1 MTTLNSTS
9 QVKIKKIR
17 VGRGIGS
24 GKGKTSGRGVKGQKS
39 RSGVA
44 IKSFEG
50 GQMPLYRRLPK
61 RGFKK
66 IVKRNIAIINL
77 SDISNLLKNKK
88 IKIQDEINIKSLS
101 EKNLINKK
109 YDKLKVLGKGEINE
123 KLNITTHY
131 ISKSAREKIEKAG
144 GLINIVKPKNI

>member
-1 MTTLNSTS
+1 MISLNSTS
-9 QVKIKKIR
+9 KVKKNKIR

-61 RGFKK
+61 RGFNPIKKNKVAILNLEKLQFLIEKKRVRSDEKINLENLIKKK
-66 IVKRNIAIINL
+66 IFNKTYKKLKILGMGEVKEKL
-77 SDISNLLKNKK
+77 DIEVDFSSKTAQKK
-88 IKIQDEINIKSLS
+88 IEINGGKLSIKKF
-101 EKNLINKK
+101 E
-109 YDKLKVLGKGEINE
+109 
-123 KLNITTHY
+123 
-131 ISKSAREKIEKAG
+131 
-144 GLINIVKPKNI
+144 

>member
-1 MTTLNSTS
+1 MMLNDLTKL
-9 QVKIKKIR
+9 KIKKIR

-61 RGFKK
+61 RGFKSLNK
-66 IVKRNIAIINL
+66 NTTAILNL
-77 SDISNLLKNKK
+77 S
-88 IKIQDEINIKSLS
+88 KIQNILDKSKNNIKNTLDLKTLK
-101 EKNLINKK
+101 EKKLVNKK
-109 YDKLKVLGKGEINE
+109 YLKLKILGTGEI
-123 KLNITTHY
+123 KKNIE
-131 ISKSAREKIEKAG
+131 ISAHFASKQALSKIEKAG
-144 GLINIVKPKNI
+144 GKISIIKK

>member
-1 MTTLNSTS
+1 MKLNNL
-9 QVKIKKIR
+9 VKNNKKKIR

-24 GKGKTSGRGVKGQKS
+24 GKGKTSARGHKGQKS

-61 RGFKK
+61 RGFKSLNYNK
-66 IVKRNIAIINL
+66 QKIAILNL
-77 SDISNLLKNKK
+77 S
-88 IKIQDEINIKSLS
+88 KIQNIIDKPKNDIKNTLDLKILV

-109 YDKLKVLGKGEINE
+109 FNKLKILGTGEI
-123 KLNITTHY
+123 KKNIE
-131 ISKSAREKIEKAG
+131 ISAHFASKQALSKIEKAG
-144 GLINIVKPKNI
+144 GKISIIKK

>member
-1 MTTLNSTS
+1 MTNLNNTKK
-9 QVKIKKIR
+9 VRIKKMR

-61 RGFKK
+61 RGFNPINKEKIATLNLNKIQSLIENKK
-66 IVKRNIAIINL
+66 INQETQINL
-77 SDISNLLKNKK
+77 DTLKKAKIVSKSFKK
-88 IKIQDEINIKSLS
+88 IKILGSGDIKS
-101 EKNLINKK
+101 KINVNV
-109 YDKLKVLGKGEINE
+109 DFV
-123 KLNITTHY
+123 
-131 ISKSAREKIEKAG
+131 SKSAKEKLEKAG
-144 GLINIVKPKNI
+144 GTISLNHKK

>member
-1 MTTLNSTS
+1 MQLNSLI
-9 QVKIKKIR
+9 KLNKKKIR

-61 RGFKK
+61 RGFKRIFK
-66 IVKRNIAIINL
+66 KNIAILNI
-77 SDISNLLKNKK
+77 SDLTLFLKNND
-88 IKIQDEINIKSLS
+88 IKPQEEINMKNLCQ
-101 EKNLINKK
+101 KNLIRKK
-109 YDKLKVLGKGEINE
+109 FDKLKILGKGDIKE
-123 KLNITTHY
+123 KLNITTDF
-131 ISKSAREKIEKAG
+131 ISKSARSKIEKAG
-144 GLINIVKPKNI
+144 GSINIIKPKNI

>member
-1 MTTLNSTS
+1 MYLNNLI
-9 QVKIKKIR
+9 KNNKKKIR

-24 GKGKTSGRGVKGQKS
+24 GRGKTSSRGHKGQKS

-66 IVKRNIAIINL
+66 FNQENVAILNL
-77 SDISNLLKNKK
+77 S
-88 IKIQDEINIKSLS
+88 KIQKMFDKS
-101 EKNLINKK
+101 KNNLGKNLDLKTLKDKRLINKK
-109 YDKLKVLGKGEINE
+109 FIKLKILGSGEIKN
-123 KLNITTHY
+123 NVQISAHY
-131 ISKSAREKIEKAG
+131 ASKGALSKIEKAG
-144 GLINIVKPKNI
+144 GKISIVKK

>member
-1 MTTLNSTS
+1 MKLNAL
-9 QVKIKKIR
+9 VKTNYPKLR

-66 IVKRNIAIINL
+66 IGKKNIAILNL
-77 SDISNLLKNKK
+77 SDLTHLLKNKK
-88 IKIQDEINIKSLS
+88 IKIQDEISIKNLS
-101 EKNLINKK
+101 EKKLIRKK
-109 YDKLKVLGKGEINE
+109 YNKLKILGKGDIKE
-123 KLNITTHY
+123 KLKITTDF
-131 ISKSAREKIEKAG
+131 ISKSARAKIEKAG
-144 GLINIVKPKNI
+144 GSINVPKQKNI